1 MDQSLSLPA
10 RPSASSGSASLSS
23 PEASSAQAGTA
34 AGSTTDEDPGSPGRS
49 PRPDTGAG
57 VDGAAELT
65 VGDPLAEGLG
75 LLAGAAIA
83 LISLVVPVAAVV
95 CDPAAP
101 PPPLPPRAAF

>member
-1 MDQSLSLPA
+1 
-10 RPSASSGSASLSS
+10 
-23 PEASSAQAGTA
+23 
-34 AGSTTDEDPGSPGRS
+34 
-49 PRPDTGAG
+49 

-65 VGDPLAEGLG
+65 VVDPLAEGLG

-83 LISLVVPVAAVV
+83 LISLVVPLAAVV